1 MIKKA
6 LSVFLSLV
14 ICLSIFPT
22 TAYAKESKTYKKY
35 QEAMQATT
43 ASGSWSETL
52 TMTANMAISDG
63 STKMKTKAT
72 VTSEVVFQRIPLS
85 V

>member
-22 TAYAKESKTYKKY
+22 TAYAK
-35 QEAMQATT
+35 
-43 ASGSWSETL
+43 
-52 TMTANMAISDG
+52 DG